1 MKKTGSTG
9 DLFRNEQKY
18 FMRNRLRPVTAMRHS
33 KYLKSTN
40 FFPQSLSSLDINSY
54 TNNQSICNCEHLLSN
69 KTPKQLFDSLMS
81 LKKKVNFLNE
91 EISFA
96 KSERRKKDVQLITKN
111 KEIEEFLSDI
121 KTSRDL
127 NPVNVDKLKEINAI
141 SKYKQEYNKLKNIL
155 DDLKSKVKTTEINI
169 KNSRP
174 YNAKQFNLGLENKLK
189 TLISEY
195 NILHKN
201 NTDMN
206 TQLEEMENLPV
217 ILSENHKIIEKLK
230 EKIDIQEKNVADLKN
245 KIMLINEK
253 KNYNETI
260 LDRQKIKN
268 INLNLK
274 NHYLENAIENRKQI
288 VELKAKYTNK
298 IKKLKEKKDELEDKY
313 KNQERLIKSIKREI
327 KLYEDNKKAV
337 HPLQLKTFNYKS
349 ISKVE
354 SNPLKKVGTKLML
367 FQSLLDE
374 SYNKKIKYKTSIKE
388 CIARFKLLG
397 YDYTQLDK
405 IIEEGKDIEKI
416 EQNDKEKENKKSNE
430 INENKKE
437 NNEINN
443 NNDLDVE
450 YNKIINDKEKEEEK
464 QEEKEE
470 KQEEKKEEKEEKE
483 EKKENIK
490 KRKKKAKSKI
500 FQYFK
505 EMNIIIN

>member
-1 MKKTGSTG
+1 
-9 DLFRNEQKY
+9 
-18 FMRNRLRPVTAMRHS
+18 
-33 KYLKSTN
+33 
-40 FFPQSLSSLDINSY
+40 
-54 TNNQSICNCEHLLSN
+54 
-69 KTPKQLFDSLMS
+69 MS

-337 HPLQLKTFNYKS
+337 HPL
-349 ISKVE
+349 
-354 SNPLKKVGTKLML
+354 
-367 FQSLLDE
+367 
-374 SYNKKIKYKTSIKE
+374 
-388 CIARFKLLG
+388 
-397 YDYTQLDK
+397 
-405 IIEEGKDIEKI
+405 
-416 EQNDKEKENKKSNE
+416 
-430 INENKKE
+430 
-437 NNEINN
+437 
-443 NNDLDVE
+443 
-450 YNKIINDKEKEEEK
+450 
-464 QEEKEE
+464 
-470 KQEEKKEEKEEKE
+470 
-483 EKKENIK
+483 
-490 KRKKKAKSKI
+490 
-500 FQYFK
+500 
-505 EMNIIIN
+505 